1 MRLHLSI
8 LSACLAWWVASGP
21 AAAQPAS
28 SPPDPGSVDA
38 KDRAG
43 KSDRDRDAKA
53 RPKIGI
59 DKPRRQPS
67 VGSDAPGGAENA
79 LPSMGATPGTP
90 SGSFGGSTPGRVKD
104 PK

>member
-8 LSACLAWWVASGP
+8 LSACLASWVASGP

-28 SPPDPGSVDA
+28 SLPDLGSVDA

-43 KSDRDRDAKA
+43 KFDRDRDAKA
-53 RPKIGI
+53 RPRINL
-59 DKPRRQPS
+59 KPATPPS
-67 VGSDAPGGAENA
+67 VGGDASGGAENA

>member
-1 MRLHLSI
+1 MRFHLSI
-8 LSACLAWWVASGP
+8 LSAFLASWVACGT
-21 AAAQPAS
+21 AAAQPTDGAE
-28 SPPDPGSVDA
+28 A

-43 KSDRDRDAKA
+43 KSDRDAKA

-59 DKPRRQPS
+59 NKPRRQPS

-90 SGSFGGSTPGRVKD
+90 SGSFGGSTPGRVRD

>member
-8 LSACLAWWVASGP
+8 LSVCLASWVACGP
-21 AAAQPAS
+21 AAAQPTEA
-28 SPPDPGSVDA
+28 VDA

-43 KSDRDRDAKA
+43 KSDRDRDTKA
-53 RPKIGI
+53 RPRINL
-59 DKPRRQPS
+59 KPATPPS
-67 VGSDAPGGAENA
+67 VGGDAPGGAENA

>member
-8 LSACLAWWVASGP
+8 LSACLASWVACGP
-21 AAAQPAS
+21 AAAQPTDAA
-28 SPPDPGSVDA
+28 DA

-43 KSDRDRDAKA
+43 KSERDRDAKA

-90 SGSFGGSTPGRVKD
+90 SGSFGGSTPGRVRD

>member
-8 LSACLAWWVASGP
+8 LRACVASALWAASGP
-21 AAAQPAS
+21 AAAQPT
-28 SPPDPGSVDA
+28 DGVDA
-38 KDRAG
+38 KDRAS
-43 KSDRDRDAKA
+43 KSDRDRRDAKA
-53 RPKIGI
+53 RLRINI
-59 DKPRRQPS
+59 KPATPPS
-67 VGSDAPGGAENA
+67 VGGDASGGAENA

>member
-8 LSACLAWWVASGP
+8 LSACLASWVASGP

-53 RPKIGI
+53 RPRINF
-59 DKPRRQPS
+59 KPATPPS
-67 VGSDAPGGAENA
+67 VGGDAPGGADNA